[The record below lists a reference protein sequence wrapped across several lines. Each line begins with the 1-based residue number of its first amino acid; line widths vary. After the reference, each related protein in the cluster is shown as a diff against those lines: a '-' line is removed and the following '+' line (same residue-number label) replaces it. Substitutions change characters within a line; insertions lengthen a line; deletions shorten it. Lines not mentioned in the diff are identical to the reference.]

1 MVRDTVALVEANIR
15 EEGSIEAIDGNRGLT
30 VIY

>member
-1 MVRDTVALVEANIR
+1 MVRALVALFEANIR
-15 EEGSIEAIDGNRGLT
+15 EEGSIEAMDGNRGLT